1 MRCFTTKLQQL
12 VRSSPPGI
20 LALPIDGRLNLEINL
35 GPVQVRLR
43 NQVYLVQLRTVDRD
57 KFYLT
62 NVGSARPP
70 AMMMAAVAIEGYRSR
85 WQEAARLNLHA
96 GDRRTVIGQ
105 QIVAV
110 ILAVRNR
117 DQVPVADQG
126 GHDFDLRAIAH
137 ALGIAPQDW
146 ARRFR
151 RPFRK
156 QVRDAEKAGTLS
168 KSVHPPSVAPSCATC
183 VAA

>member
-12 VRSSPPGI
+12 VRSSPTDI
-20 LALPIDGRLNLEINL
+20 LALPIDGRLNSEINL
-35 GPVQVRLR
+35 CPVQVRLR
-43 NQVYLVQLRTVDRD
+43 NEVYLVQLRTVDRD

-126 GHDFDLRAIAH
+126 GHDFDLRAIAPRSWYH
-137 ALGIAPQDW
+137 AAGLGEALQ
-146 ARRFR
+146 
-151 RPFRK
+151 
-156 QVRDAEKAGTLS
+156 
-168 KSVHPPSVAPSCATC
+168 
-183 VAA
+183 AALQETSTRC